1 MVKEQYSNWRYILN
15 LGSSLCSEAS
25 VFLAW
30 SRASVFN
37 DALCLSDYCLVPVV
51 GDVMGFCSWLFVE
64 GFEEKRGEGRRG

>member
-1 MVKEQYSNWRYILN
+1 M
-15 LGSSLCSEAS
+15 
-25 VFLAW
+25 AW

-64 GFEEKRGEGRRG
+64 GFEEKRGVGRRGSN